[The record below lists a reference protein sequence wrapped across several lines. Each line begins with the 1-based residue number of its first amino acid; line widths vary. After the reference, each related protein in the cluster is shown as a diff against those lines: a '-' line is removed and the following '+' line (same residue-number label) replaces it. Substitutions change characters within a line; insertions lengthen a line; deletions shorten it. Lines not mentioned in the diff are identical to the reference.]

1 MSHANS
7 EKLHVRDG
15 NEALD
20 DLLANYQPLNAEVKF
35 LVNSLPEF
43 AERLFELARGAAKS
57 LHASLAPNAFSRM
70 LRARSSIYARP
81 RSKQRLLALS
91 IFDLMLATY
100 FEEILIYC
108 GDKEIS
114 SLLVEALL
122 YEATG
127 YETSAPRD
135 DDTLPFE
142 THETRGIYKYFL
154 ERQKNKHIT
163 DTAGRLF
170 GKEVAAI
177 ESRGSFGTMVAV
189 SPFSLSIR
197 RQTQWMIRFLLHGI
211 EPSDEER
218 DALNKM
224 ISDSFGKQTELV
236 SLLRKYKTKT

>member
-1 MSHANS
+1 MSQTNPD
-7 EKLHVRDG
+7 KRRVRAG

-20 DLLANYQPLNAEVKF
+20 DLLANYQPMNAEVKF
-35 LVNSLPEF
+35 LVDSLPEF
-43 AERLFELARGAAKS
+43 AERLFELARGAAKN
-57 LHASLAPNAFSRM
+57 LHASLAPNAFSTI
-70 LRARSSIYARP
+70 LRARSSKYARP
-81 RSKQRLLALS
+81 KSKQGLLALS
-91 IFDLMLATY
+91 IFDLMLVTY
-100 FEEILIYC
+100 FNEILIYC

-127 YETSAPRD
+127 FETSAPRD
-135 DDTLPFE
+135 DDALLFE
-142 THETRGIYKYFL
+142 THKTRGIYKYLL
-154 ERQKNKHIT
+154 EGQKKKHIT

-197 RQTQWMIRFLLHGI
+197 RQAEWMIRFLLHGI

-218 DALNKM
+218 EALDKM
-224 ISDSFGKQTELV
+224 ISDSCEKQAEIFDQK
-236 SLLRKYKTKT
+236 SK

>member
-1 MSHANS
+1 MSHANL
-7 EKLHVRDG
+7 EKVHVRDG

-20 DLLANYQPLNAEVKF
+20 DLLANYQPMNAEVKF
-35 LVNSLPEF
+35 LVDSLPEF
-43 AERLFELARGAAKS
+43 AEQLFELARGAAKN

-81 RSKQRLLALS
+81 TSKRGLLALS
-91 IFDLMLATY
+91 IFDLMLVTY
-100 FEEILIYC
+100 FNEILIYC

-127 YETSAPRD
+127 FETSAPRD
-135 DDTLPFE
+135 DDILLSD
-142 THETRGIYKYFL
+142 THKLRGIYKYL
-154 ERQKNKHIT
+154 LAEQRKKHI

-170 GKEVAAI
+170 GKEAAAI
-177 ESRGSFGTMVAV
+177 ERRSFGTLVAV

-197 RQTQWMIRFLLHGI
+197 RQAQWMIRFLLHGI

-218 DALNKM
+218 EALDKM
-224 ISDSFGKQTELV
+224 ISDSYGRQAGLIN
-236 SLLRKYKTKT
+236 LLRKNRTKT